1 MKLKNTKFVNKF
13 SLNINRF
20 KIEEYPKTE
29 KRNKKF
35 VIENKVKSKIKTIN
49 LGYF

>member
-1 MKLKNTKFVNKF
+1 MKLKNTKFLNKLP
-13 SLNINRF
+13 LNIKLF

-35 VIENKVKSKIKTIN
+35 VIENKVKSKMKLIK
-49 LGYF
+49 L